1 MMNNH
6 RTTHLRT
13 GMEVKRMGYILY
25 LLLCGFSGFVMAKAD
40 IKVKNWKY
48 WAILCCVIGAYFCGK
63 YI

>member
-1 MMNNH
+1 
-6 RTTHLRT
+6 
-13 GMEVKRMGYILY
+13 MGYILY

-48 WAILCCVIGAYFCGK
+48 WAILGCIIGAYFCGK